1 MIDLFLLNFRFC
13 FFRFVSIFFYDNN
26 LICKNTSMIITS
38 SKFPSNSICKNT
50 KTYGRRKKMTEI
62 QGFGGNKATYGRTE
76 EDFGVFRKKEP
87 MSGHEVVLKMIHML
101 TSISVQLNW
110 TLFELKG
117 NKNVLVEFHS
127 GFMNNRERNGSTN
140 RT

>member
-1 MIDLFLLNFRFC
+1 
-13 FFRFVSIFFYDNN
+13 
-26 LICKNTSMIITS
+26 
-38 SKFPSNSICKNT
+38 
-50 KTYGRRKKMTEI
+50 MTEI

>member
-1 MIDLFLLNFRFC
+1 
-13 FFRFVSIFFYDNN
+13 
-26 LICKNTSMIITS
+26 
-38 SKFPSNSICKNT
+38 
-50 KTYGRRKKMTEI
+50 MTEI

-76 EDFGVFRKKEP
+76 EDFGYSHKSVFRKKEP

-117 NKNVLVEFHS
+117 NNNVLGEFHS
-127 GFMNNRERNGSTN
+127 GFMNNRERNETFGCGKRPCYTAATN
-140 RT
+140 ISYNCRSER